1 MKGPGLTI
9 RQLADVLGL
18 EVDYVRRLCDRDIIR
33 TRNFGKNTKRFIEA
47 DELAR
52 LRRLGF
58 TVRAVQSVREVQDS
72 QPTPEGTTV
81 EP

>member
-1 MKGPGLTI
+1 MNGPGLTI

-18 EVDYVRRLCDRDIIR
+18 EVDYVRRLADRDIIR
-33 TRNFGKNTKRFIEA
+33 TRNFGPGTKRFIEP

-58 TVRAVQSVREVQDS
+58 TVQSVRAVQDS
-72 QPTPEGTTV
+72 QPTPERTTV
-81 EP
+81 ES

>member
-1 MKGPGLTI
+1 MNGPGLTI

-33 TRNFGKNTKRFIEA
+33 TKNFGPGTKRFIEP

-58 TVRAVQSVREVQDS
+58 TLSTPQSSESAQS
-72 QPTPEGTTV
+72 A
-81 EP
+81 